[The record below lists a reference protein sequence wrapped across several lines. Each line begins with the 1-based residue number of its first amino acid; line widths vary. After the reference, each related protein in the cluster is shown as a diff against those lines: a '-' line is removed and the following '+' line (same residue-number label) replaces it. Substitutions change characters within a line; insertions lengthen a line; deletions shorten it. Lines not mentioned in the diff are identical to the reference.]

1 MRWMSATVLMTVS
14 YSEALPRLLAIGS
27 GSREELLRSEDT
39 ELYVSRMVFSLE
51 VVTTSS
57 GVMRLQP

>member
-1 MRWMSATVLMTVS
+1 MRWMSATVFMTVS
-14 YSEALPRLLAIGS
+14 YSEALPRLLAIGP
-27 GSREELLRSEDT
+27 GRRDALLRSEDT
-39 ELYVSRMVFSLE
+39 ELYVSRMVRSLE

>member
-1 MRWMSATVLMTVS
+1 MTVS
-14 YSEALPRLLAIGS
+14 YSEALPRLLAIGP
-27 GSREELLRSEDT
+27 GRRDALLRSEDT
-39 ELYVSRMVFSLE
+39 ELYVSRMVRSLE